1 MDGEWCTVTIDDSFP
16 CNARSLSLAFARGR
30 KNQVFTNFR
39 FFNFENSALGSLDR
53 KGVGETLGKLCEI
66 ARRQNTRGVGYA
78 DWYANVLN

>member
-1 MDGEWCTVTIDDSFP
+1 MLDHCLWPLQEGGKIRFSQILD
-16 CNARSLSLAFARGR
+16 
-30 KNQVFTNFR
+30 
-39 FFNFENSALGSLDR
+39 FFNFENSALGSLNR

>member
-1 MDGEWCTVTIDDSFP
+1 MVYRDDRRF
-16 CNARSLSLAFARGR
+16 LSLQCSIIVSGLCKRAEKSGFH
-30 KNQVFTNFR
+30 KFYI

-66 ARRQNTRGVGYA
+66 ARRQDTRGVGYA